1 MEQIEN
7 NNNSMSTIDV
17 LVALVKGIDTKIDNV
32 SSKVEKLTEDN
43 IVQKT
48 DIERIKAEIL
58 LIKTRQSDLSN
69 KIDEVESAAIKEKA
83 ERWNMV
89 VNNIIKALAS
99 LAFTAILAYIG
110 IKAVK

>member
-1 MEQIEN
+1 MERTEN
-7 NNNSMSTIDV
+7 SNISMSSIELLTT
-17 LVALVKGIDTKIDNV
+17 LVKGIDSKIDNV

-69 KIDEVESAAIKEKA
+69 KIDEIETRGVKEKA
-83 ERWNMV
+83 EKWNMI
-89 VNNIIKALAS
+89 VNNAIKALVS

-110 IKAVK
+110 IKVVQ

>member
-1 MEQIEN
+1 MERTDNDI
-7 NNNSMSTIDV
+7 SMSSIELLTT
-17 LVALVKGIDTKIDNV
+17 LVKGIDAKIDKV

-69 KIDEVESAAIKEKA
+69 KIDEVEGAAIKEKA

-89 VNNIIKALAS
+89 VNNIIKAIVG

-110 IKAVK
+110 IKVVK

>member
-1 MEQIEN
+1 MENSNNDISVSSIELL
-7 NNNSMSTIDV
+7 TT
-17 LVALVKGIDTKIDNV
+17 LVKGIDSKIDNV

-69 KIDEVESAAIKEKA
+69 KIEDIEDRDLKEKA
-83 ERWNMV
+83 ERWNII
-89 VNNIIKALAS
+89 VNNIIKAIVS

-110 IKAVK
+110 IKVVK

>member
-1 MEQIEN
+1 MELMD
-7 NNNSMSTIDV
+7 NNNSMSAIEV
-17 LVALVKGIDTKIDNV
+17 LIALVKGIDTKIDNV

-69 KIDEVESAAIKEKA
+69 KIDEVEGAALKEKA
-83 ERWNMV
+83 EKWNMV
-89 VNNIIKALAS
+89 VNNIIKAIVG

-110 IKAVK
+110 IKVVG

>member
-1 MEQIEN
+1 MENSNNDISVSSIELL
-7 NNNSMSTIDV
+7 TT
-17 LVALVKGIDTKIDNV
+17 LVKGIDSKIDNV

-69 KIDEVESAAIKEKA
+69 KIDEIEDRGLKEKA
-83 ERWNMV
+83 ERWNMI
-89 VNNIIKALAS
+89 VNNAIKAIVS

-110 IKAVK
+110 IKVVK

>member
-1 MEQIEN
+1 MERIDN
-7 NNNSMSTIDV
+7 DISMSSIELLTT
-17 LVALVKGIDTKIDNV
+17 LVKGIDSKIDNV

-83 ERWNMV
+83 EKWNMI
-89 VNNIIKALAS
+89 VNNTIKAIVG

-110 IKAVK
+110 IKVVK

>member
-1 MEQIEN
+1 MSSIELL
-7 NNNSMSTIDV
+7 TT
-17 LVALVKGIDTKIDNV
+17 LVKGIDSKIDNV

-69 KIDEVESAAIKEKA
+69 KIDEIENRSVKEKA
-83 ERWNMV
+83 EKWNMI
-89 VNNIIKALAS
+89 VNNAIKALVS

>member
-1 MEQIEN
+1 MEN
-7 NNNSMSTIDV
+7 NNNSTSTIDV
-17 LVALVKGIDTKIDNV
+17 LVTLVKGIDAKIDNV

-69 KIDEVESAAIKEKA
+69 KIDEIETRSVKEKA
-83 ERWNMV
+83 EKWNMI
-89 VNNIIKALAS
+89 VNNAIKALVS

>member
-1 MEQIEN
+1 MERTEN
-7 NNNSMSTIDV
+7 SNISMSSIELLTT
-17 LVALVKGIDTKIDNV
+17 LVKGIDTKIDNV

-69 KIDEVESAAIKEKA
+69 KIDEIETRSVKEKA
-83 ERWNMV
+83 EKWNMI
-89 VNNIIKALAS
+89 VNNAIKALVS

-110 IKAVK
+110 IKVVQ

>member
-1 MEQIEN
+1 MENVNNDISTPTIKVLIE
-7 NNNSMSTIDV
+7 
-17 LVALVKGIDTKIDNV
+17 LVKGIDSKIDSV

-69 KIDEVESAAIKEKA
+69 KIDEVEDKGLKEKA
-83 ERWNMV
+83 ERWNMIV
-89 VNNIIKALAS
+89 SNAIKTLVS
-99 LAFTAILAYIG
+99 LAFTAMLAYVG
-110 IKAVK
+110 IKVVK

>member
-1 MEQIEN
+1 MENSNNDISVSSIELL
-7 NNNSMSTIDV
+7 TT
-17 LVALVKGIDTKIDNV
+17 LVKGIDSKIDNV

-69 KIDEVESAAIKEKA
+69 KIEDIEDRDLKEKA
-83 ERWNMV
+83 ERWNII
-89 VNNIIKALAS
+89 VNNIIKAIVS

-110 IKAVK
+110 IKVVR

>member
-1 MEQIEN
+1 MEN
-7 NNNSMSTIDV
+7 NNNNNSTPAIEV
-17 LVALVKGIDTKIDNV
+17 LIALVKGIDTKIDNV
-32 SSKVEKLTEDN
+32 SYKVEKLTEDN

-48 DIERIKAEIL
+48 DIERIKAELL

-69 KIDEVESAAIKEKA
+69 KVDELEDRGLKEKA
-83 ERWNMV
+83 ERWNTI
-89 VNNIIKALAS
+89 VNNAIKALVS

>member
-17 LVALVKGIDTKIDNV
+17 LVTLVKGIDTKIDNV

-48 DIERIKAEIL
+48 DIERIKAELL

-69 KIDEVESAAIKEKA
+69 KVDEIEGREIKEKA
-83 ERWNMV
+83 ERWNII
-89 VNNIIKALAS
+89 VNNAIKALVS

>member
-1 MEQIEN
+1 MERTEN
-7 NNNSMSTIDV
+7 SNISMSSIELLTT
-17 LVALVKGIDTKIDNV
+17 LVKGIDSKIDSV

-69 KIDEVESAAIKEKA
+69 KIDEIENRSVKEKA
-83 ERWNMV
+83 EKWNMI
-89 VNNIIKALAS
+89 VNNAIKALVS

-110 IKAVK
+110 IKVVQ

>member
-1 MEQIEN
+1 MERTDNDI
-7 NNNSMSTIDV
+7 SMSSIELLTT
-17 LVALVKGIDTKIDNV
+17 LVKGIDTKIDNV

-89 VNNIIKALAS
+89 VNNIIKAIVG

-110 IKAVK
+110 IKVVK

>member
-1 MEQIEN
+1 MERTENSNIPMSSIELL
-7 NNNSMSTIDV
+7 TT
-17 LVALVKGIDTKIDNV
+17 LVKGIDSKIDNV

-69 KIDEVESAAIKEKA
+69 KIDEIETRSVKEKA
-83 ERWNMV
+83 EKWNMI
-89 VNNIIKALAS
+89 VNNAIKALVS